1 MVIDVVLATIA
12 VVLVLDSLVVL
23 VFPRW
28 ALGLL
33 RKMVR
38 GGASGLR
45 KIGIVEFL
53 IGIALLAVAIFL
65 RAS

>member
-1 MVIDVVLATIA
+1 MVIDIVLATIA

-38 GGASGLR
+38 EGASGLR
-45 KIGIVEFL
+45 KVGIVEFF
-53 IGIALLAVAIFL
+53 IGIALLAVVIFIT
-65 RAS
+65 